1 MAQHLRLLGDRFAR
15 ATVPAPAL
23 DADAV
28 EGDGFPLAAPSG
40 VPVCAFSGA
49 GVEPG
54 AGDGPGA
61 GSVFAAFDAGRE
73 GGDRG
78 GGLEEVAQ
86 CAGGAGG
93 VRAGG
98 AGCVCGG
105 GEDVFVGLEDEEE
118 AAGLFGDEFL
128 GSCP

>member
-1 MAQHLRLLGDRFAR
+1 MVEGDRFS
-15 ATVPAPAL
+15 
-23 DADAV
+23 
-28 EGDGFPLAAPSG
+28 LAAPSG

-49 GVEPG
+49 GIEPG

-73 GGDRG
+73 GCDRG

-86 CAGGAGG
+86 CAGG
-93 VRAGG
+93 AGG

-105 GEDVFVGLEDEEE
+105 GEDVFVGLEDGEE